1 MEGAEQ
7 DGLMLDV
14 TLIPFAVVLV
24 IVILLVVQSV
34 ALRKGAPFVPTD
46 EATVSRMVELSNAR
60 SGERAADVGSG
71 DGRIVIGL
79 AKAGAEAHGF
89 EINPF
94 LVLWSRRQVRRAGL
108 SDRATIHWT
117 SFWRQDYAPFD
128 VVTVFGLKRMMKPL
142 EAKLRAELRPGS
154 RVVTNL
160 YPMPTWPHSNRE
172 GSVHVYKQT

>member
-1 MEGAEQ
+1 MDSG
-7 DGLMLDV
+7 LDV

-24 IVILLVVQSV
+24 IVILLVVQAV

-94 LVLWSRRQVRRAGL
+94 LVLWSRRQVRRAGPL

>member
-1 MEGAEQ
+1 
-7 DGLMLDV
+7 MLDV

-117 SFWRQDYAPFD
+117 S
-128 VVTVFGLKRMMKPL
+128 LIL
-142 EAKLRAELRPGS
+142 S
-154 RVVTNL
+154 
-160 YPMPTWPHSNRE
+160 
-172 GSVHVYKQT
+172 